1 MDENLPLQIF
11 FLSTGVLLIADLIR
25 RLHPKTP
32 KTQPYARLSSIIPLT
47 FDVTRPCRVEK
58 LETMATKEKE
68 VDPVDD
74 KDAIDAL
81 EAEAKEFD
89 KVPRLACTRPFSC

>member
-1 MDENLPLQIF
+1 
-11 FLSTGVLLIADLIR
+11 
-25 RLHPKTP
+25 
-32 KTQPYARLSSIIPLT
+32 
-47 FDVTRPCRVEK
+47 
-58 LETMATKEKE
+58 MATKEKE

-89 KVPRLACTRPFSC
+89 KVPVSRVRDHSRANWLNRTPK